1 MQKFL
6 LENGFP
12 DKDFYMLAL
21 ADFKHNKSSF
31 ERMFVLILEQFP
43 DFSVVNF
50 ALDLGTEMEE
60 DSQIVSFA

>member
-1 MQKFL
+1 
-6 LENGFP
+6 
-12 DKDFYMLAL
+12 MLAL